1 MSSIFEVKEGI
12 QRQSTSETI
21 VRTIDT
27 GDVVSSPTVG
37 TVTVYDESDN
47 DTDVT
52 STVMPSGSHS
62 DSGDVITLKPLT
74 ALTINHS
81 YRIEAQFTAGSATYE
96 GKMIV
101 KCTG

>member
-1 MSSIFEVKEGI
+1 MGSILEIKEGT
-12 QRQSTSETI
+12 QRMSADETI
-21 VRTIDT
+21 VYSITT
-27 GDVVSSPTVG
+27 TAVASTPTVG

-74 ALTINHS
+74 ALTIGHS
-81 YRIEAQFTAGSATYE
+81 YRVEVQFTAGSSTYE
-96 GKMIV
+96 CYMIV
-101 KCTG
+101 KCTR